1 MSFIKGAKDKD
12 HIDENDE
19 QRDFEAEA
27 LVRATRINLI
37 RVINASAGH
46 SKQFLGF
53 QGTSVQSSSVAHFE
67 AVEDALIDAADVFSP
82 TELPEHRVAWLRMLA
97 EFHSGRK
104 KCAEEATCHYQIHE
118 TLHLAAK
125 LHGSLWSNTPFL
137 PWTDNIP
144 DPVVYIDGD
153 ATQTEPDCTSELF
166 YDGNDE
172 YGKRMDN
179 ANSFRRIFYRV
190 ANSIAVGNNEWDS
203 GVSKNLFFGIAF
215 PDEYYTVSPWISL
228 REMEENMAEEVEAAG
243 HLFLQSGIIESS
255 RFAWNLATQLYAEK
269 FNYAKL
275 SNAYSNLAKTVVSLA
290 PPIDTSL
297 PHETLATLG
306 RFYRVWFHGG
316 APDDLSGVEFVYRTQ
331 GDLLFKTFGEELR
344 DVIKSIIPDRTP
356 ISLMMDHGLTTEE
369 KLDDGSAAFTGF
381 SRIGSVP
388 LEVS

>member
-1 MSFIKGAKDKD
+1 MEKEATDLLELMLRSSWECFGSFFRIRVPLLAIQTEVMERIVAIAASRYYREQRKSESSFEPFNNLCAEASLVPLWRTLDRIQKQPASQNIAFRGALIRIAGKLKKLYRAYVAARVLSFIKGAKDKD
-12 HIDENDE
+12 QIVEHDE
-19 QRDFEAEA
+19 QRDFEAES
-27 LVRATRINLI
+27 LVRATRINLL
-37 RVINASAGH
+37 RVINTSAGH

-53 QGTSVQSSSVAHFE
+53 QGTSQQSSSVAHYE

-104 KCAEEATCHYQIHE
+104 KYAEEATCHYHIHV

-153 ATQTEPDCTSELF
+153 ATQTEPDCTSEIF

-172 YGKRMDN
+172 YGKSN

-203 GVSKNLFFGIAF
+203 GVSRNLFFGIAF

-228 REMEENMAEEVEAAG
+228 REMEENMAEV
-243 HLFLQSGIIESS
+243 
-255 RFAWNLATQLYAEK
+255 
-269 FNYAKL
+269 
-275 SNAYSNLAKTVVSLA
+275 
-290 PPIDTSL
+290 
-297 PHETLATLG
+297 
-306 RFYRVWFHGG
+306 
-316 APDDLSGVEFVYRTQ
+316 
-331 GDLLFKTFGEELR
+331 
-344 DVIKSIIPDRTP
+344 
-356 ISLMMDHGLTTEE
+356 TT
-369 KLDDGSAAFTGF
+369 
-381 SRIGSVP
+381 
-388 LEVS
+388 